1 MAGQS
6 DLICLWTLSTAW
18 SANPLP
24 THFFQNQTHLRLGI
38 SPQDSEAS
46 TSTNGIERRP
56 YFAALHLPRPHGW
69 EQHFTDYEKDFDH
82 TRWTDLAPMFFAAE
96 GVCMYPP
103 LLEGLSTAEV
113 KALKPDDLWERR
125 ESWDRANGSD

>member
-1 MAGQS
+1 
-6 DLICLWTLSTAW
+6 
-18 SANPLP
+18 
-24 THFFQNQTHLRLGI
+24 
-38 SPQDSEAS
+38 
-46 TSTNGIERRP
+46 
-56 YFAALHLPRPHGW
+56 
-69 EQHFTDYEKDFDH
+69 
-82 TRWTDLAPMFFAAE
+82 MFFAAE